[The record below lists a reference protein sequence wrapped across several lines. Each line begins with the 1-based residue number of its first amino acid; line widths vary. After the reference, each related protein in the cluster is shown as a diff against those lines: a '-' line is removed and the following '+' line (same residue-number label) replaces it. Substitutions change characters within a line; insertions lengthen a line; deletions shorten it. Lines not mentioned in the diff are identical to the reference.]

1 MLELFVLL
9 CIGWFI
15 GKTKHVNESGNNQIS
30 WLIASVLN
38 PCLIIAA
45 VLDTPQSQDSSI
57 VNQAIWIGW
66 VLYIVSILVAE
77 LFFSIKK
84 KNTTS
89 INSFV
94 SLPIQDS
101 SDFPLYVL
109 YLVTLRCLCF
119 PFYIC
124 HLISFSIFMASNK
137 SRKTPNSPWQN
148 FLILV

>member
-1 MLELFVLL
+1 MIDFFVLCKTMLELFALL

-15 GKTKHVNESGNNQIS
+15 GKTKHVDESGNNQIS

-77 LFFSIKK
+77 LFFSIDE
-84 KNTTS
+84 
-89 INSFV
+89 
-94 SLPIQDS
+94 L
-101 SDFPLYVL
+101 
-109 YLVTLRCLCF
+109 
-119 PFYIC
+119 
-124 HLISFSIFMASNK
+124 SN
-137 SRKTPNSPWQN
+137 
-148 FLILV
+148 